1 MTPESLIGLVLFTI
15 VFGAM
20 GIYAKR
26 RPPFLNGPRGFSAQ
40 AIQVIVRHPQ
50 WRPLSNMPVLHQRDS
65 VPARIVWTWFCTSGY
80 LSHDISLEG
89 FQG

>member
-26 RPPFLNGPRGFSAQ
+26 RPPF
-40 AIQVIVRHPQ
+40 
-50 WRPLSNMPVLHQRDS
+50 
-65 VPARIVWTWFCTSGY
+65 
-80 LSHDISLEG
+80 
-89 FQG
+89 

>member
-26 RPPFLNGPRGFSAQ
+26 RRPF
-40 AIQVIVRHPQ
+40 
-50 WRPLSNMPVLHQRDS
+50 
-65 VPARIVWTWFCTSGY
+65 
-80 LSHDISLEG
+80 
-89 FQG
+89 